1 MKKTFWTAL
10 LAGALAF
17 GMSNAFAQG
26 VSSGKDRD
34 LNTVQMTQ
42 AQTHA
47 QAALEAAKG
56 GGCTRYVGTHPGRV
70 EFLQRRYRRDRDAL
84 LRGRDGRAR
93 HGEIGGRKRGRRR
106 GSSPART
113 GPREDGRGTSG
124 KGLLSAVSRQPL
136 PQPLTSQYRSNLGV
150 RGLLSRPRISHH
162 HPTAALGLPHRC
174 RRVHRNTWL
183 PAPC

>member
-56 GGCTRYVGTHPGRV
+56 GDAPGTLEHTQAAWNSCKDV
-70 EFLQRRYRRDRDAL
+70 T
-84 LRGRDGRAR
+84 
-93 HGEIGGRKRGRRR
+93 GETVMPYFEG
-106 GSSPART
+106 AM
-113 GPREDGRGTSG
+113 E
-124 KGLLSAVSRQPL
+124 A
-136 PQPLTSQYRSNLGV
+136 LGV
-150 RGLLSRPRISHH
+150 AK
-162 HPTAALGLPHRC
+162 TAAGNGDAAGA
-174 RRVHRNTWL
+174 V
-183 PAPC
+183 APLEQALAKMAEGQAAKDY